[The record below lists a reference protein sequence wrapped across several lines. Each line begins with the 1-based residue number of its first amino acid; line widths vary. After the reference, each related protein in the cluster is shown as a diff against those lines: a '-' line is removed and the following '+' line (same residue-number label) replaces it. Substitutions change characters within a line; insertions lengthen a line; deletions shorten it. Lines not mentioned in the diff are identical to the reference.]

1 MGKKKVVVFLAEYTG
16 VDNFSEVLL
25 DEEFYKPVEITSQK
39 TTELRFIEQNHRTN
53 LITGLFVTTQRNGIP
68 PTHTPGQDDYSAVPL
83 SDGQG
88 LAYPNTILYDPA
100 SHVLYLEIN
109 QIGVS
114 EKRICEYFSAHANR
128 LNIANFRLTLAPILK
143 SEAYERVNRMAII
156 DSMECQIASP
166 NQLIR
171 DEMLAGSLGNIGEL
185 ARNLNA
191 TKQISI
197 TVKAEEINGGI
208 SKHEALAIVRF
219 FENIVQ
225 TVGFNKRNKLKYKGR
240 KT

>member
-1 MGKKKVVVFLAEYTG
+1 M
-16 VDNFSEVLL
+16 
-25 DEEFYKPVEITSQK
+25 EITSQK

-88 LAYPNTILYDPA
+88 LAYPNTILYDPT

-128 LNIANFRLTLAPILK
+128 LNIANFRLTLAPIHSMYLQPIITQYFIDNK
-143 SEAYERVNRMAII
+143 SEIWLLFL
-156 DSMECQIASP
+156 IAH
-166 NQLIR
+166 
-171 DEMLAGSLGNIGEL
+171 
-185 ARNLNA
+185 
-191 TKQISI
+191 
-197 TVKAEEINGGI
+197 
-208 SKHEALAIVRF
+208 SKR
-219 FENIVQ
+219 
-225 TVGFNKRNKLKYKGR
+225 
-240 KT
+240 